1 MNKPR
6 MAHRIQRPN
15 VYVPAVATD
24 IRKTFARV
32 RREIGDGI
40 VTERL
45 RLHASG
51 NVARMVVTQ

>member
-6 MAHRIQRPN
+6 MSHRIERPN
-15 VYVPAVATD
+15 NYVPAVATD

-32 RREIGDGI
+32 RRDLGEVR

-45 RLHASG
+45 RLHVSG
-51 NVARMVVTQ
+51 NVSRMAVTQ